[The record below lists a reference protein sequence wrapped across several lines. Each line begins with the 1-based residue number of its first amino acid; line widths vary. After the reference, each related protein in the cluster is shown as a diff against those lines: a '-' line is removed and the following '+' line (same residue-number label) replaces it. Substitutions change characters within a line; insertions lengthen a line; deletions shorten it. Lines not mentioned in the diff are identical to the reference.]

1 MSEIEKVIIRTRKL
15 EHLLRVQ
22 YHAEGRGLHQL
33 ISSCEDR
40 LPHDVIKKL
49 RYIATIRNKLLH
61 EADYSLDDCESFLE
75 VYDECMKELTPRSG
89 RFIWRA
95 AISLMM
101 IITLLALGVYYI
113 HWEFV
118 SSKLFE

>member
-1 MSEIEKVIIRTRKL
+1 MSEIEKVVIRTRKL

-33 ISSCEDR
+33 ISSCENR
-40 LPHDVIKKL
+40 LPHNVIKKL
-49 RYIATIRNKLLH
+49 RYIATVRNKLLH
-61 EADYSLDDCESFLE
+61 ETDYQLDDCEAFLDA
-75 VYDECMKELTPRSG
+75 YDECMKELMPRSG

-95 AISLMM
+95 AISVMM
-101 IITLLALGVYYI
+101 VITIIALGVYYI

-118 SSKLFE
+118 SAKLFE